1 MKNFGKLV
9 LTAVLAVALGGV
21 CMACYS
27 GKELKEDRRQ
37 VTQNRT
43 VGYFSKVESRGSA
56 DIRFVQGKGS
66 SVRIVGPK
74 SAVDNIVV
82 ENRGDALTITHK
94 SGNRL
99 FNTDNGDVTIYI
111 TSPDLTDVSLIGSG
125 SFKAEGNID
134 TDNLRVLVKGSGDV
148 DFHNVVCDGATFE
161 TRGSGDIEV
170 SAIDARSAKVSCIGS
185 GDVEIKSLKAD
196 NADFLVRGSGD
207 INTVLKNVA
216 TISMSTYGSGDIDA
230 RMIGCGSATA
240 ATYGSGDIT
249 LIGSLGSLSQ
259 TAKGSGEVHTG
270 KLVLRK

>member
-37 VTQNRT
+37 VTRNHA
-43 VGYFSKVESRGSA
+43 VGYFSKVESLGSA

-74 SAVDNIVV
+74 SAVDKIVV
-82 ENRGDALTITHK
+82 ENSGDALRITHK
-94 SGNRL
+94 SDNRL
-99 FNTDNGDVTIYI
+99 FNNDNGDVTVYI
-111 TSPDLTDVSLIGSG
+111 TSPDLTAVSIIGSG
-125 SFKAEGNID
+125 SFKAAGNID
-134 TDNLRVLVKGSGDV
+134 TDNLSVIVKGSGDV

-170 SAIDARSAKVSCIGS
+170 DAIDARSAKVSSFGS
-185 GDVEIKSLKAD
+185 GDIEVKSLKAGK
-196 NADFLVRGSGD
+196 ADFLVRGSGD
-207 INTVLKNVA
+207 IETVLNNVA
-216 TISMSTYGSGDIDA
+216 TISMATYGSGDIEA

-240 ATYGSGDIT
+240 TTYGSGDIT

-259 TAKGSGEVHTG
+259 TARGSGEVHTG
-270 KLVLRK
+270 KLVLRR